1 MRPKVNA
8 SGLLLIFLGA
18 FLLTSY
24 YLRFDP
30 LEGRAEAYLEKS
42 IKTTLASYVI
52 VRGINASVSII
63 KESELSLSPAGV
75 GLSLALG
82 EVLDPLDDMVERV
95 SILLLL
101 SFLSLGLQELLLELF
116 SGGLLLISGV
126 LALASGALFFTN
138 IPGRAVLVRLL
149 LLLLTLRFL
158 FPAVILVNDL
168 IYEGFFRP
176 RTEAVSSNLKDI
188 KEELQ
193 NLIRSVDKVEDF
205 RKSLGGL
212 KTRLSLIFDNL
223 LQLALYF
230 TLQTLILP
238 LFNLWLTLRLALGAL
253 RLKV

>member
-1 MRPKVNA
+1 MRPKA
-8 SGLLLIFLGA
+8 STSGLLFLLLGVV
-18 FLLTSY
+18 LLTSY

-30 LEGRAEAYLEKS
+30 LEGRAQAYLEKS
-42 IKTTLASYVI
+42 VKATLASYVI
-52 VRGINASVSII
+52 IRGINASVSVI

-95 SILLLL
+95 STLLLL
-101 SFLSLGLQELLLELF
+101 SFLSLGLQKLLLELF
-116 SGGLLLISGV
+116 SGSLLLISGI

-149 LLLLTLRFL
+149 LLFLTLRFL
-158 FPAVILVNDL
+158 FPTVILVNDL

-176 RTEAVSSNLKDI
+176 RIEVVSSNLKDI

-193 NLIRSVDKVEDF
+193 NLIRSVDRVERF
-205 RKSLGGL
+205 RKSIGSL
-212 KTRLSLIFDNL
+212 KARLSLVFDNL

-238 LFNLWLTLRLALGAL
+238 LFSLWLTLRLALGTL

>member
-95 SILLLL
+95 STLLLL
-101 SFLSLGLQELLLELF
+101 SFLSLGVQKLALDIL
-116 SGGLLLISGV
+116 SDGLLLISGV
-126 LALASGALFFTN
+126 LALVCG
-138 IPGRAVLVRLL
+138 AVLTLSVQRSGFLIKILL
-149 LLLLTLRFL
+149 LLLVLRFL
-158 FPAVILVNDL
+158 FPALVLANDL
-168 IYEGFFRP
+168 VYESFFRP
-176 RTEAVSSNLKDI
+176 KVEAVSSQLGSV
-188 KEELQ
+188 KEEIQ
-193 NLIRSVDKVEDF
+193 SLIRSADSTEGF
-205 RKSLGGL
+205 REGLRNLKARLG
-212 KTRLSLIFDNL
+212 LIFDNL

-238 LFNLWLTLRLALGAL
+238 LLNLWITLRLALGTF